1 RLDDDLRYILRAN
14 HGDHSHDWD
23 GSFLDDGTPTAFAE
37 LEGRQVA
44 HLLEDIEGYLCEL
57 TGAQIRDGLH
67 ILGTLPQGEQ
77 LVELLYHLLR
87 LPNLHIPSL
96 PASIA
101 AVFGEDWDALQER
114 PGERREEDER
124 RTTNDEGR
132 QLHTNADAI
141 AWI

>member
-1 RLDDDLRYILRAN
+1 DDDLRYIRRAD

-23 GSFLDDGTPTAFAE
+23 GAFLDDGTPTAFAE

-67 ILGTLPQGEQ
+67 ILGTVPEGEQ

-87 LPNLHIPSL
+87 LPNLDVPSL
-96 PASIA
+96 PASVA
-101 AVFGEDWDALQER
+101 HALGEDWGALQER
-114 PGERREEDER
+114 PGGR
-124 RTTNDEGR
+124 RTENQEPRTESPTIGMAADR
-132 QLHTNADAI
+132 FHTNAD
-141 AWI
+141 